1 MIIDTHA
8 HIGTLPPFDMTID
21 QLLYS
26 MDAYGIDFTIL
37 SNIEGAE
44 NDHQG
49 NPVPPPF
56 SKPQNQLLRET
67 VEAVRPYSDRLG
79 VMPWLRIQHE
89 LPDDEFVSLLKE
101 NRDII
106 YGFKLHPFHSLT
118 APDDERLEPVYR
130 LAAEF
135 DLPVVSH
142 TGGCEQAMSPHLY
155 NAAKRHPELKFVMV
169 HMDLGTDNSVALD
182 LLGKLPNLY
191 GDTTWVPV
199 STTVEAIRRELERWC
214 VVRTSWL
221 YGREG
226 RSFARTILGRSCQS
240 DPLRVVNDQI
250 GTPTF
255 TEDLARLLVDMAEAE
270 VAGTYHAVNE
280 GGYIS
285 WYEFAREIVARSA
298 GSASVIPV
306 TTEEYGLALAQR
318 PKNSRLDTAS
328 LDEAGIMRL
337 PDWRSALA
345 RFLSEN
351 QNS

>member
-1 MIIDTHA
+1 
-8 HIGTLPPFDMTID
+8 MTMRTMPRILVTGATGMLGRD
-21 QLLYS
+21 VCRELERRGYEYRGVGS
-26 MDAYGIDFTIL
+26 AEMDVRDPSA
-37 SNIEGAE
+37 
-44 NDHQG
+44 
-49 NPVPPPF
+49 
-56 SKPQNQLLRET
+56 
-67 VEAVRPYSDRLG
+67 VEAV
-79 VMPWLRIQHE
+79 
-89 LPDDEFVSLLKE
+89 
-101 NRDII
+101 
-106 YGFKLHPFHSLT
+106 LT
-118 APDDERLEPVYR
+118 AYHPETVIHCAAWTNVD
-130 LAAEF
+130 AAEK
-135 DLPVVSH
+135 PENAEACRAINAIG
-142 TGGCEQAMSPHLY
+142 TGNVARACQRIGARMILISTDYVFSGQGQRPWRPEDPAGPLNVYGQSKWEAEQ
-155 NAAKRHPELKFVMV
+155 
-169 HMDLGTDNSVALD
+169 
-182 LLGKLPNLY
+182 
-191 GDTTWVPV
+191 
-199 STTVEAIRRELERWC
+199 AIRRELERWC

-226 RSFARTILGRSCQS
+226 KSFARTILGRSCQS

-306 TTEEYGLALAQR
+306 ATEEYGLALAQR

-351 QNS
+351 PNS